1 MLSMKAVVVR
11 DQHQYAVET
20 VNIDPPKTGEVLVR
34 MKACGVCHSDIS
46 IINGT
51 IPQPFPA
58 VIGHEGAGVVEQI
71 GDGVHTVKPG
81 DHVVLSFVPRCGECF
96 HCLHDQPFLCTVS
109 PPDGTLFDGT
119 SRIHQNGQR
128 LYTMSFLGNMAE
140 YAVVPEAC
148 VVSVDKSVPFQAAA
162 LVGCGVTTGVGAVIN
177 TAQVEPGSTVAVF
190 GCGGVG
196 LSVVQGARIAG
207 ARMVIAVDL
216 SAEKLEMAKSFG
228 ATHTV
233 TPGTDAAKEI
243 MALTGGIGADYA
255 FEVVG
260 LGKLV
265 EAAFKATRRGGTTV
279 VVGVGSKDD
288 RYSFNSLI
296 LPFTAKTIKGSMY
309 GSANFKVDFPMLLDL
324 YKAGKLDLDHMVT
337 RTYTIDEAGQAFE
350 DLEAGRNARGVI
362 LFT

>member
-1 MLSMKAVVVR
+1 
-11 DQHQYAVET
+11 
-20 VNIDPPKTGEVLVR
+20 
-34 MKACGVCHSDIS
+34 
-46 IINGT
+46 
-51 IPQPFPA
+51 
-58 VIGHEGAGVVEQI
+58 
-71 GDGVHTVKPG
+71 G

-243 MALTGGIGADYA
+243 MALTGGIGA
-255 FEVVG
+255 
-260 LGKLV
+260 
-265 EAAFKATRRGGTTV
+265 
-279 VVGVGSKDD
+279 
-288 RYSFNSLI
+288 
-296 LPFTAKTIKGSMY
+296 
-309 GSANFKVDFPMLLDL
+309 
-324 YKAGKLDLDHMVT
+324 
-337 RTYTIDEAGQAFE
+337 
-350 DLEAGRNARGVI
+350 
-362 LFT
+362 